1 MIGCNKQSTTVGG
14 TMRTLALCLIALVLP
29 ASAVGVGTEAKRV
42 PALRLLDRQPLVLR
56 GSSFLP
62 RELVRV
68 TVTTEGQ
75 RTMKRFRATATGT
88 FTANFVPAQ
97 LDRCS
102 GALVV
107 AAGLRGSEARL
118 KVPQPACAPA

>member
-1 MIGCNKQSTTVGG
+1 
-14 TMRTLALCLIALVLP
+14 MRTVITCLIALVLP
-29 ASAVGVGTEAKRV
+29 ASAAGVGVGTQVKRV

-75 RTMKRFRATATGT
+75 RTMKRIRATATGT
-88 FTANFVPAQ
+88 FTANFVPVE

-107 AAGLRGSEARL
+107 AAGLRGSQARL
-118 KVPQPACAPA
+118 KVAQPACAPA